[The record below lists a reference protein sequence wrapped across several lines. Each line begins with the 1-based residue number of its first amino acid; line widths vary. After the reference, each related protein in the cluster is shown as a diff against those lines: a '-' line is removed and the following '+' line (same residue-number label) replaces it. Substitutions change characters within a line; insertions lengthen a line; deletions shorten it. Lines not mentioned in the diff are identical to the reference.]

1 MFNQENTQLEI
12 EFLNRKEVQTI
23 LWNSLKLNIP
33 PTVYPPREDTDLL
46 DQVLAG
52 ITPFGSKRL
61 LEIGSGSGAV
71 SIAAAMRGWTVHA
84 CDINPYAVA
93 ATQHLSLIHI

>member
-1 MFNQENTQLEI
+1 MELD
-12 EFLNRKEVQTI
+12 
-23 LWNSLKLNIP
+23 IP

-52 ITPFGSKRL
+52 ISPFGSRRL

-93 ATQHLSLIHI
+93 ATQHNAKKAEVLETKKKDPAGTHS